1 MRDYDNDMSQ
11 SPSQSSI
18 HEEENKEMQIDTIN
32 RQETINATK
41 VKLSQEDEKIL
52 KGSLKFTEETE
63 IL

>member
-1 MRDYDNDMSQ
+1 MSQ